1 MKGIHSIH
9 LVLLDRVLE
18 EAWITFEEGVIEAFG
33 QGERPAAV
41 DWQDG
46 EGLFV
51 SAGLID
57 LHVHG
62 GNGADA
68 LDGTAEALLR
78 ISDYHLAHGTTSL
91 CPTLATTTYDQ
102 IATALEVWESART
115 RSKARLLPLHLEG
128 PHFARTKAGA
138 HDPELLHAAT
148 DEEIGWLVERAAG
161 ISQMTIAPE
170 MENAL
175 ALIERGS
182 KAGIVMSAGHTEAR
196 QEHMR
201 PAIVAGLYKVT
212 HLYNAMTFAEKR
224 GLFRV
229 AGLAEYALTEDHLS
243 CEIIADGVHVEPVLL
258 KLAYQSKG
266 AGRLALISDALAGTG
281 LPVGSAFA
289 LGTVRAKVGERYCL
303 LANGSALAGSATRM
317 MDQVRIMAEQVG
329 VPMHEAV
336 QMATHTPA
344 RLIGRDNQLGAI
356 ASGHAADLVRFDA
369 NFQVRDVWVGGERCL
384 AQAAGG

>member
-1 MKGIHSIH
+1 MKGIQSVR

-18 EAWITFEEGVIEAFG
+18 DAWIAFEDGVIQAFG
-33 QGERPAAV
+33 QREPPAAI
-41 DWQDG
+41 DWLDG
-46 EGLFV
+46 QGCYV
-51 SAGLID
+51 APGLID

-68 LDGTAEALLR
+68 LDGTAEAFR
-78 ISDYHLAHGTTSL
+78 TISDYHLAHGTTSL
-91 CPTLATTTYDQ
+91 CPTLISTTYDR
-102 IATALEVWESART
+102 IGNALDAWESART

-128 PHFARTKAGA
+128 PHFARSKAGA
-138 HDPELLHAAT
+138 HDPDLLHAAT

-161 ISQMTIAPE
+161 ISQMTVAPE
-170 MENAL
+170 MPNAL
-175 ALIERGS
+175 ELIERGS

-196 QEHMR
+196 EEHMR
-201 PAIVAGLYKVT
+201 LALEAGLHKVT

-224 GLFRV
+224 GLFRI
-229 AGLAEYALTEDHLS
+229 AGLAEYALVEDRLF

-281 LPVGSAFA
+281 LPIGSEFA
-289 LGTVRAKVGERYCL
+289 LGTLRAKTGERYCL

-317 MDQVRIMAEQVG
+317 LDQVRIMTECAG
-329 VPMHEAV
+329 VAMHEAIR
-336 QMATHTPA
+336 MATHTPA
-344 RLIGRDNQLGAI
+344 RLIGRDDQLGAI

-369 NFQVRDVWVGGERCL
+369 NFQVHDVWVGGERRER
-384 AQAAGG
+384 G